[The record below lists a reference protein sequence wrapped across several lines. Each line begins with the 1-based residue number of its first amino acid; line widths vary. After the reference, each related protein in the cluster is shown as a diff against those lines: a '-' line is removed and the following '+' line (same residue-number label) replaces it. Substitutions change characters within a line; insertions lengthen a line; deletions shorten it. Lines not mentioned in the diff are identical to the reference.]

1 MRYGLVDWLGSRL
14 DLRKL
19 LVPLGF
25 PGGKFAVFLEQFKPV
40 TADVLHTKVVLD
52 KRPSP
57 ETNNDHK
64 M

>member
-1 MRYGLVDWLGSRL
+1 MKYVLVDWLGSWL

-40 TADVLHTKVVLD
+40 TADILHTKVVLD

-57 ETNNDHK
+57 ERNNHLK